1 MQVMQ
6 VFHNMEEIIKK
17 IITANIDDAK
27 CSFEGDS
34 CNLRVIVTSSAFSG
48 MSLIDQHKMV
58 MRLLDDKFQS
68 GELHALSL
76 ETKTF

>member
-1 MQVMQ
+1 MMQNVALK
-6 VFHNMEEIIKK
+6 EIK
-17 IITANIDDAK
+17 DADLK
-27 CSFEGDS
+27 FEGDS

-58 MRLLDDKFQS
+58 MRLLEDKFQS

>member
-6 VFHNMEEIIKK
+6 AFHNMEEIIKK
-17 IITANIDDAK
+17 IITANIDDSK

-58 MRLLDDKFQS
+58 MRLLEDKFKS

>member
-1 MQVMQ
+1 MQ
-6 VFHNMEEIIKK
+6 VFHNMEEIIKE

>member
-34 CNLRVIVTSSAFSG
+34 CNLRIIVTSSAFSG

-58 MRLLDDKFQS
+58 MKLLEDKFQS

>member
-1 MQVMQ
+1 MVELNCT
-6 VFHNMEEIIKK
+6 VVKAGGRYL
-17 IITANIDDAK
+17 TATASIDDAK

-34 CNLRVIVTSSAFSG
+34 CNLKLVVTSSTFSG
-48 MSLIDQHKMV
+48 MSLIDQHKTV
-58 MRLLDDKFQS
+58 MRLLEDKFQS

>member
-1 MQVMQ
+1 MQVML
-6 VFHNMEEIIKK
+6 VSHNMEEIINK

-34 CNLRVIVTSSAFSG
+34 CNLRVVITSSTFSG
-48 MSLIDQHKMV
+48 MSLIDQHKTV
-58 MRLLDDKFQS
+58 MRLLEDKFQS